1 MARSTQDIFDSLLQ
15 EKQQMKVLDVLSST
29 SSTSIWRLLLYVVAF
44 CMHTLEVLWDQY
56 KFEVDA
62 EIDAMLPHRAKWYR
76 DKVLL
81 FMKDTTL
88 VPDTDKYDTSAMSE
102 DDITAARV
110 VKHAAVTEAKDS
122 SRLTIKVAGENS
134 GKRAPIGAAEQTQ
147 LQAYIQEIKDAGV
160 LFDLVNIAPD
170 YFKCELDIFYN
181 AMKDPTTVQ
190 YDCEQAIRNYIEN
203 LPFNGEFSNMAMIDM
218 LQQVDGVRI
227 VELKNA
233 ESASSLDETYA
244 PIDAFVV
251 PVAGYMEAKSLTLNL
266 KAHTL

>member
-1 MARSTQDIFDSLLQ
+1 MTNGERF
-15 EKQQMKVLDVLSST
+15 
-29 SSTSIWRLLLYVVAF
+29 RN
-44 CMHTLEVLWDQY
+44 
-56 KFEVDA
+56 
-62 EIDAMLPHRAKWYR
+62 
-76 DKVLL
+76 
-81 FMKDTTL
+81 
-88 VPDTDKYDTSAMSE
+88 
-102 DDITAARV
+102 
-110 VKHAAVTEAKDS
+110 AAVFLSDNHAFEILNSFLAAFDNSVTNLN
-122 SRLTIKVAGENS
+122 RVA
-134 GKRAPIGAAEQTQ
+134 
-147 LQAYIQEIKDAGV
+147 
-160 LFDLVNIAPD
+160 
-170 YFKCELDIFYN
+170 YFKCELDIYYN

-233 ESASSLDETYA
+233 ESASSLDGTYA